1 MAFNQLPFNRN
12 AIIWGS
18 WDCQW
23 PGEANN
29 IRIHSKIII
38 VIQTTD
44 LGKLSTID
52 WFLSRYDSLKS
63 SSWIPLSSSNTW
75 IQRIICHCATCSW
88 VNLDHISAIFLENIL
103 LESVANLTL
112 FWPSAATIGRA
123 QRIFQE
129 IWVMPESLR
138 QGASHATHLFGT
150 RKYLTCG
157 KSPHMY
163 SSPESKRQC
172 REFGDVICFRGCARH
187 RLNQEQFVHAIRDRK
202 QSLSA
207 SDNDLFFTW
216 GVF

>member
-1 MAFNQLPFNRN
+1 MN
-12 AIIWGS
+12 AVKKCHALS
-18 WDCQW
+18 N
-23 PGEANN
+23 GEL
-29 IRIHSKIII
+29 
-38 VIQTTD
+38 
-44 LGKLSTID
+44 LGG
-52 WFLSRYDSLKS
+52 
-63 SSWIPLSSSNTW
+63 P
-75 IQRIICHCATCSW
+75 
-88 VNLDHISAIFLENIL
+88 ISAIREVRSRLGQVAPGSL
-103 LESVANLTL
+103 LLSYRVSHKFVLTL

-207 SDNDLFFTW
+207 SDNDLFFT
-216 GVF
+216 